1 MVDNQIIAY
10 NQLESKELFIGQ
22 EIRITTGM
30 MSQRYTGTGGG
41 ATPTPLP
48 VVSDETRVVLGPFA
62 FDWQKMNNCGPTTTS
77 VMLSYFDFE
86 LPQLTVANVVKP
98 NPDDKNVSPAEVAA
112 YVRQQGLQ
120 VFIGINGDIP
130 LIERLLAA
138 GYPVMV
144 EQWMHFDGGV
154 GHYRAARGYDRE
166 KQLILQEDTFLGPDI
181 WRPYEEFNQDWAYFN
196 NTYLVFYPPAEA
208 ERVAGL
214 IGADWDATTMWQR
227 ALDTFSQQD
236 NGFALYGKAE
246 ALHQLGRDAEA
257 IPFYEQAIAR
267 GLPERYFWYRF
278 GYFEALNNM
287 GQYQKTLDFS
297 QPILE
302 AMELSE
308 DIRYHRAVA
317 YKALGQIENARQ
329 ELRKALEDNPNYAP
343 ATVLL
348 SQF

>member
-1 MVDNQIIAY
+1 MEIQT
-10 NQLESKELFIGQ
+10 KEQ
-22 EIRITTGM
+22 
-30 MSQRYTGTGGG
+30 
-41 ATPTPLP
+41 
-48 VVSDETRVVLGPFA
+48 
-62 FDWQKMNNCGPTTTS
+62 
-77 VMLSYFDFE
+77 
-86 LPQLTVANVVKP
+86 
-98 NPDDKNVSPAEVAA
+98 
-112 YVRQQGLQ
+112 
-120 VFIGINGDIP
+120 
-130 LIERLLAA
+130 
-138 GYPVMV
+138 
-144 EQWMHFDGGV
+144 
-154 GHYRAARGYDRE
+154 
-166 KQLILQEDTFLGPDI
+166 ILQEDTFLGPSI
-181 WRPYEEFNQDWAYFN
+181 WRSYGDFNKDWAYFN
-196 NTYLVFYPPAEA
+196 NTYLVFYPPED
-208 ERVAGL
+208 EQRVAGL
-214 IGADWDATTMWQR
+214 IGGDWDATTMWQR
-227 ALDTFSQQD
+227 ALETFSPQD
-236 NGFALYGKAE
+236 NGFGLYGKAE